1 MNIKG
6 LQPSPVTAIDSKPR
20 VEGRARTANTGDR
33 DANGRREQ
41 PEGEQ
46 KRNLN
51 DQEFDD
57 ALKVLSEM
65 PGLKANG
72 LRLEVLTEDGV
83 RIVHIVDPEGKVV
96 RRLTEAQLWATTRDK
111 DRQTGK
117 ILDKAM

>member
-6 LQPSPVTAIDSKPR
+6 LHPSPVSAIDSKPR
-20 VEGRARTANTGDR
+20 VEGRARTTNTGDR
-33 DANGRREQ
+33 DANGRRDQ

-46 KRNLN
+46 KRKLN

-57 ALKVLSEM
+57 ALKTLGEM

-72 LRLEVLTEDGV
+72 LRLEVHVEDEV
-83 RIVHIVDPEGKVV
+83 RIVQIVAPTGQIV
-96 RRLTEAQLWATTRDK
+96 RRFTEAQLWAVTRDK
-111 DRQTGK
+111 DRQTGT